1 MFRLKSNREI
11 EKIRIS
17 SRIVAQSLEL
27 VEGMIEPGL
36 KTIELDRAV
45 KKFIESEGGVS
56 AFYGYRRGNRVFPAH
71 ICVSINDEVVHGIPN
86 ERVLVAGDL
95 VSVDIG
101 VEKDGYIGDAAR
113 TFAVGEVSEAA
124 SRLME
129 ATSLALEAGIANS
142 RQENRLFD
150 ISRAVQ
156 ETAESSGFSVV
167 REYTGHG
174 VGVKMHEEPQIP
186 NYVWD
191 GPNTRLQV
199 GMVLAIEPM
208 VNAGGFQT
216 VVLPDEWTVVTADG
230 SLSAHFENTVAITE
244 TGPDILTSL

>member
-1 MFRLKSNREI
+1 MIRLKSPKEI
-11 EKIRIS
+11 EKIRDS
-17 SRIVAQSLEL
+17 ARVVAGALDL
-27 VEGMIEPGL
+27 VGGMMDPGI
-36 KTIELDRAV
+36 KTAAIDREV
-45 KKFIESEGGVS
+45 KKFIESEGGKS
-56 AFYGYRRGNRVFPAH
+56 AFYKYRRGNRVFPAQ
-71 ICVSINDEVVHGIPN
+71 ICISINDEVVHGIPN
-86 ERVLVAGDL
+86 ERKLALGDL

-101 VEKDGYIGDAAR
+101 VVKGGYIGDAAR
-113 TFAVGEVSEAA
+113 TFAVGKVSAKAGELLEVT
-124 SRLME
+124 RR
-129 ATSLALEAGIANS
+129 ALEAGTAQA
-142 RQENRLFD
+142 RKENRLFD

-156 ETAESSGFSVV
+156 ETVEQSGLSVV

-174 VGVKMHEEPQIP
+174 VGKEMHEEPQIP

-208 VNAGGFQT
+208 VNIGSHHT

-244 TGPDILTSL
+244 NGPDVLSKL